1 MILYEFNPNGYHPTQ
16 TILEITDDED
26 LRNRFFCYPSVFHWL
41 EFGRSTEKY
50 PIIIQTSS

>member
-1 MILYEFNPNGYHPTQ
+1 MTLYEFNPNGYHPTQ

-26 LRNRFFCYPSVFHWL
+26 LRNRFFCYPLVFHWL
-41 EFGRSTEKY
+41 EFWRSTEKH